1 MKMTLF
7 TAFAAAATMVAAPA
21 LAVTKVVTFNA
32 ASAVAAANGS
42 ALVAN
47 FGSIDHVTLTYSTL
61 SGIGNSTATGNKWRL
76 WGFGAG
82 QQYGGTTAAYVE
94 DNLTAVGQI
103 VFTVNTPGIRLTL
116 DSVSIGG
123 FNGFRQNASVRVYDL
138 NYNQLYTSGSFDA
151 GFAAPVPVLPGLPS
165 TTTGLIFQFGPD
177 AQNNGVTSLT
187 YTAVPEPAMW
197 AMMIAGFGLVGAA
210 RRRQRIALAA

>member
-32 ASAVAAANGS
+32 ASAVAASNGA

-61 SGIGNSTATGNKWRL
+61 SGIGNSTVTGNSWRL
-76 WGFGAG
+76 WGFGPG
-82 QQYGGTTAAYVE
+82 QAYGGTTAAYVE
-94 DNLTAVGQI
+94 ANQGVGQI

-123 FNGFRQNASVRVYDL
+123 YNGFRQNASVRVYDL
-138 NYNQLYTSGSFDA
+138 NYNQLFTDSFDA

-165 TTTGLIFQFGPD
+165 TTTGLILQFGPD
-177 AQNNGVTSLT
+177 GMNNGVTSLT
-187 YTAVPEPAMW
+187 YSAVPEPAMW

>member
-7 TAFAAAATMVAAPA
+7 TAFAVAATMVAAPA

-32 ASAVAAANGS
+32 ASAVAAANGA

-47 FGSIDHVTLTYSTL
+47 FGSIGDVTLTYSTL
-61 SGIGNSTATGNKWRL
+61 SGIGNSTVTGNKWRL

-82 QQYGGTTAAYVE
+82 QQYGGTTAAYNE
-94 DNLTAVGQI
+94 ANLTAVGQI

-123 FNGFRQNASVRVYDL
+123 YNGFRQNASVRVYDL
-138 NYNQLYTSGSFDA
+138 NYNELFTNSFDA

-165 TTTGLIFQFGPD
+165 TTTGLILQFGPD
-177 AQNNGVTSLT
+177 ALNNGVTSLT
-187 YTAVPEPAMW
+187 YSAVPEPAIW

>member
-32 ASAVAAANGS
+32 ASQVVVGNGQ
-42 ALVAN
+42 AIVAN
-47 FGSIDHVTLTYSTL
+47 FGSIGGVTLTYSTL
-61 SGIGNSTATGNKWRL
+61 SGIGNSTVTGNPWRL
-76 WGFGAG
+76 WGFGPGNA
-82 QQYGGTTAAYVE
+82 YGGTTAAYVE
-94 DNLTAVGQI
+94 GGQGIVGQI
-103 VFTVNTPGIRLTL
+103 KFTVNTPGTRLRL
-116 DSVSIGG
+116 DSVSVGG
-123 FNGFRQNASVRVYDL
+123 FGRTRADTVVRVLDL
-138 NYNQLYTSGSFDA
+138 GYNELYTSGSFVSGSD
-151 GFAAPVPVLPGLPS
+151 APVSKLPGLAP
-165 TTTGLIFQFGPD
+165 TTTGLILEFGPD
-177 AQNNGVTSLT
+177 ALTNGVTSLT